1 MNDFERLKEIEEIC
15 RNCTKCPLSKS
26 RTNTVFSDGKPNN
39 KLMLIG
45 EAPGFYEDQKG
56 LPFVGKAGQ
65 LLDKIFASVG
75 LSREND
81 VYICN
86 TIKCRP
92 PDNRDPLPE
101 EKAACRE
108 YLDAQIEILKPKII
122 LLCGRIAL
130 NSMIET
136 SLGITKVRGKWF
148 DGPNGAKMMPVFHPS
163 YLLRNDSREKGS
175 PKWLMWQDIQEIKRV
190 YDLTV
195 SNLKSS
201 AQTLNPPSSSITG

>member
-1 MNDFERLKEIEEIC
+1 MDMYEELENIKKECE
-15 RNCTKCPLSKS
+15 NCQKCSLAKT
-26 RTNTVFSDGKPNN
+26 RTQTVFSDGKPND

-75 LSREND
+75 LSRQEH

-101 EKAACRE
+101 EKEACKN
-108 YLDAQIEILKPKII
+108 YLDIQIKILKPKII
-122 LLCGRIAL
+122 LICGKVALASML
-130 NSMIET
+130 NSST
-136 SLGITKVRGKWF
+136 GITKVRGQWF
-148 DGPNGAKMMPVFHPS
+148 DGPYGAKMMPIFHPS
-163 YLLRNDSREKGS
+163 YLLRNESREKGS
-175 PKWLMWQDIQEIKRV
+175 PKWLMWQDIQEIKKA
-190 YDLTV
+190 YDL
-195 SNLKSS
+195 L
-201 AQTLNPPSSSITG
+201 

>member
-1 MNDFERLKEIEEIC
+1 MDMFEELEKVKQECE
-15 RNCTKCPLSKS
+15 NCIKCSLSKS
-26 RTNTVFSDGKPNN
+26 RTNTVFSDGKPNST
-39 KLMLIG
+39 LMLIG

-75 LSREND
+75 LSRAEH

-92 PDNRDPLPE
+92 PENRDPFPE
-101 EKAACRE
+101 EKTACRE
-108 YLDAQIEILKPKII
+108 YLDAQLEILQPKII

-130 NSMIET
+130 NSMIDT
-136 SLGITKVRGKWF
+136 PLGITKVRGKWF
-148 DGPNGAKMMPVFHPS
+148 DAPNGAKMMPIFHPS

-195 SNLKSS
+195 LNPNTS

>member
-1 MNDFERLKEIEEIC
+1 MDIVKELEKVKLEC
-15 RNCTKCPLSKS
+15 ESCQKCHLSKT
-26 RTNTVFSDGKPNN
+26 RTNAVFSDGMPNH

-65 LLDKIFASVG
+65 LLDKIFESVG
-75 LSREND
+75 LSRQKD

-92 PDNRDPLPE
+92 PDNRDPLSE
-101 EKAACRE
+101 EKEACRE
-108 YLDAQIEILKPKII
+108 YLDKQLEILKPQII

-130 NSMIET
+130 GSFVDT
-136 SLGITKVRGKWF
+136 PLGITKVRGKWF
-148 DGPNGAKMMPVFHPS
+148 DGPYDSKMMPIFHPS

-190 YDLTV
+190 YD
-195 SNLKSS
+195 
-201 AQTLNPPSSSITG
+201 SII